1 MMILELLRER
11 VQEHAP
17 EPEKKPVH
25 KPVVCPACHTEHPY
39 DDILLHTKVCP
50 TCNKYLR
57 MTARERIAQIFDP
70 DSFQEIAKD
79 LTSVDFLQFPGYAEK
94 LEKTREA
101 TGEQEAVLCGTASI
115 GGVMCATFVMDSSFF
130 MASMGS
136 VVGEKITRLFELA
149 LVQHLPV
156 IGFTASGGARMQEG
170 VVSLMQMAKCSGA
183 VKRHSEAGLL
193 YIAVLTDPTTGGVTA
208 SFAMQ
213 ADVILAEPNALV
225 GFAGRR
231 VVEQTTGSQL
241 PGNFQKAEFLR
252 EHGFVDAV
260 VERRLLP
267 ETLGKLLRLHGG
279 EWT

>member
-1 MMILELLRER
+1 MILELLRER

-17 EPEKKPVH
+17 EPEKEPVH
-25 KPVVCPACHTEHPY
+25 KPVVCPDCHTEHPY
-39 DDILLHTKVCP
+39 DDILLHAKVCP
-50 TCNKYLR
+50 TCSKYLR

-101 TGEQEAVLCGTASI
+101 TGEREAVLCGTASI

-149 LVQHLPV
+149 LAQHLPV

-213 ADVILAEPNALV
+213 ADVILAEPNALI

>member
-11 VQEHAP
+11 AQEHAP

-39 DDILLHTKVCP
+39 DDILLHAKVCP

-149 LVQHLPV
+149 LAQHLPV